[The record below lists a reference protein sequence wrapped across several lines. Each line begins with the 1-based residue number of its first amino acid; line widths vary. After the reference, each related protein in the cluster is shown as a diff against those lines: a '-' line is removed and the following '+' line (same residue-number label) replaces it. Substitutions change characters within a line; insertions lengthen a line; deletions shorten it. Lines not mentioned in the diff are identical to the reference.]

1 MNPGALPV
9 STSAMALMVLVVQE
23 DVKRVDAAI
32 FELRNV
38 HPIDDG
44 RRACRTEPPVQSPNV
59 VIPGRGSH
67 RREFEFGGKGD
78 LKRCNCVADCLPPLK
93 PLFSFEEN
101 RVLGIEALDRS
112 HSALAVPPAEYF
124 GEILQHEICQ

>member
-1 MNPGALPV
+1 MGFPNQPAVGTDDGNSDAGRRTGGAVSHAAGIRNLRTCGSGAGTHRMNPGALPV

-67 RREFEFGGKGD
+67 RREF
-78 LKRCNCVADCLPPLK
+78 
-93 PLFSFEEN
+93 
-101 RVLGIEALDRS
+101 
-112 HSALAVPPAEYF
+112 
-124 GEILQHEICQ
+124 